1 MAPRRETVVPLQSK
15 GRREGRWCLGFFTVS
30 DPKSTSSKERVLRIC
45 RRPDVNGDAT
55 FPSANLCLP
64 QGHEMLL
71 TECDGPEPLT
81 HLLCLCTNPG
91 LPVVQGWILRDP
103 ASLKAFKVSDNAVWG
118 CVRLLTVY
126 TGKGVLLP
134 LWKLAELYHL
144 ENKNLRQGK

>member
-1 MAPRRETVVPLQSK
+1 
-15 GRREGRWCLGFFTVS
+15 
-30 DPKSTSSKERVLRIC
+30 
-45 RRPDVNGDAT
+45 
-55 FPSANLCLP
+55 
-64 QGHEMLL
+64 MLL

-91 LPVVQGWILRDP
+91 LPVVQGRTLRDP

-134 LWKLAELYHL
+134 LWKLAELYQTWKTKISDKANTYCVIASPGN
-144 ENKNLRQGK
+144 E